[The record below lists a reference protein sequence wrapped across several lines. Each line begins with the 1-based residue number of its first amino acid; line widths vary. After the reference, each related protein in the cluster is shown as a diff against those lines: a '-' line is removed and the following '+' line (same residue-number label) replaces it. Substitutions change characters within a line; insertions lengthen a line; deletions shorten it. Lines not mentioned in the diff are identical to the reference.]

1 METGHLKTRY
11 ERAEVYK
18 RTLATC
24 QSNLT
29 KYFLSTF
36 SSHLGHTQD
45 SLDRTA
51 GRHWGQFTYLPHM

>member
-11 ERAEVYK
+11 ERTEVYK
-18 RTLATC
+18 CTLATC

-51 GRHWGQFTYLPHM
+51 GRHWG